1 MGNAISNAGA
11 LTPINEQLGV
21 YSQLFML
28 LAAMAY
34 VVVFV
39 FFALDLAKTNKSIS
53 QMDAE
58 ALERDEEL
66 VGAAAG
72 KGQVSRL
79 GRGRRGGQGRADKI
93 GENVVTDK
101 MNYTELSAKRSMARI
116 GVVLMW
122 LAVALHGFAVFAR
135 GFAAHRVPWG
145 NMYEFMSTGAFVVAF
160 VYLIVLIFKDLRFM
174 GTFISGL
181 VTLMLCAATI
191 GFPTPV
197 GHLVPALQSPWIV
210 IHVSIAVLA
219 SSLFAISFAM
229 NVLQL
234 IQHSRMKR
242 IAAGQ
247 QDKLPF
253 MRLVP
258 GAGALENFAYRINT
272 IGFVMWSFTLIAGAI
287 WAEAAWG
294 RYWGWDPKEVWT
306 FVIWVVYSG
315 YLHARATGGWTGP
328 RSAWLSIIGFLCV
341 VFNFTIVNMFFD
353 GLHSYSGLS

>member
-1 MGNAISNAGA
+1 MGSNAGA
-11 LTPINEQLGV
+11 LEPINETLGM

-39 FFALDLAKTNKSIS
+39 FFALDLAKSNKTIAE
-53 QMDAE
+53 MDAA
-58 ALERDEEL
+58 ALKEDEKLL
-66 VGAAAG
+66 VGAG
-72 KGQVSRL
+72 VGSVSKM
-79 GRGRRGGQGRADKI
+79 GRGRRGEEVRPDRVSEDI
-93 GENVVTDK
+93 VSDK
-101 MNYTELSAKRSMARI
+101 MNYTKLSANRPMARI
-116 GVVLMW
+116 AVALMW
-122 LAVALHGFAVFAR
+122 LAMLLHGFAVVSRA
-135 GFAAHRVPWG
+135 FAAHRVPWG
-145 NMYEFMSTGAFVVAF
+145 NMYEFMTTGALVVSV
-160 VYLIVLIFKDLRFM
+160 VYLVVLFFKDLRFV
-174 GTFISGL
+174 GSFISGL
-181 VTLMLCAATI
+181 VTLMLCSATI

-210 IHVSIAVLA
+210 IHVSIAVAA
-219 SSLFAISFAM
+219 SALFAISFAM

-234 IQHSRMKR
+234 IQHARMKR
-242 IAAGQ
+242 IATGQ

-272 IGFVMWSFTLIAGAI
+272 ISFVMWTFTVIAGAI

-294 RYWGWDPKEVWT
+294 RYWGWDPKEVWS
-306 FVIWVVYSG
+306 FVIWVVYAG

-341 VFNFTIVNMFFD
+341 VFNFTIVNIFFN
-353 GLHSYSGLS
+353 GLHSYAGV